1 MLTLKDIFA
10 DFIFDGFIVKQLKIL
25 QHRLRGAHGN
35 RFPHIHLKEMPW
47 S

>member
-1 MLTLKDIFA
+1 MLILKDIFV

-25 QHRLRGAHGN
+25 QYRFRGVYGN
-35 RFPHIHLKEMPW
+35 RFFYIYLKEMLW